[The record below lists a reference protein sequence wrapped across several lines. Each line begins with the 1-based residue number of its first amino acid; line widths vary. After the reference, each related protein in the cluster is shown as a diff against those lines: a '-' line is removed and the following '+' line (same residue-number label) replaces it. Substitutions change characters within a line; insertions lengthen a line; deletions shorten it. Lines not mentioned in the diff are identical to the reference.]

1 MSFMRYARG
10 TPYAYRVVDGGL
22 FIAYAG
28 RDVEIPW
35 ERAEELAAMIWHG
48 IEPERRREVLERTAE
63 EHAGNFGCDP
73 VLAELGLRTAAQMM
87 AEQVETMK
95 EGRGDGQG

>member
-28 RDVEIPW
+28 
-35 ERAEELAAMIWHG
+35 
-48 IEPERRREVLERTAE
+48 REVLERTAE